1 MSIISDLK
9 KKCKEVRDATEA
21 NSNTANKVGQLLLDM
36 VDGLGG
42 EGNKPLT
49 IKLNESPTTYDGS
62 DEKVVIISPEN
73 IDAQRIAL
81 ASNAKSGG
89 LSMHYIDRRNVVRG
103 TVVGNYVLLMRFD
116 KKSNAPL
123 NVVFTV
129 SSKGNGSADNWHAK
143 YRFTSYSYANA
154 ALDCIECYDGHGEDP
169 HFAYTDIVATYDM
182 SGYNIYLRARNERYG
197 GVLVNIEM
205 MDTRYALLPT
215 FYTTEAQLKDDERAA
230 LPATPE
236 CEGQPLDTFD
246 RRGQATLATHE
257 VSGLMSARD
266 KQLFDEL
273 IGGGGEEDP
282 EEAMEAMAQ
291 RIKNTYKITKIS
303 ECYVDESGQYIADPT
318 DEMIVVDSATGKNG
332 VRLQSVNLRQGMISP
347 YGANCVIHLT
357 VCNTSG
363 NEVQVEYEYMSVG
376 QVIHRTKANS
386 SGVKDTFVC
395 IEGNWVR
402 EY

>member
-1 MSIISDLK
+1 MSIISELK

-21 NSNTANKVGQLLLDM
+21 NSNTAAKVGQLLLDI
-36 VDGLGG
+36 VESLGG

-62 DEKVVIISPEN
+62 EEKQVSISPEI

-81 ASNAKSGG
+81 ADDVKSGG
-89 LSMHYIDRRNVVRG
+89 LSLHYIDRRNIVRG
-103 TVVGNYVLLMRFD
+103 TVRGNYVLLMRLD
-116 KKSNAPL
+116 KRSNAPL
-123 NVVFTV
+123 SVVFTV
-129 SSKGNGSADNWHAK
+129 SSKGNGMADDWHAK
-143 YRFTSYSYANA
+143 YRFTSQGYASA

-169 HFAYTDIVATYDM
+169 HFVWTDLVATYDL
-182 SGYNIYLRARNERYG
+182 SGFNIYLRARNEQYG
-197 GVLVNIEM
+197 GVLVNIEL
-205 MDTRYALLPT
+205 MDTRRALIPT
-215 FYTTEAQLKDDERAA
+215 FYTTSVQLGDDERTA
-230 LPATPE
+230 LPATAE
-236 CEGQPLDTFD
+236 CEGQPLETFD

-282 EEAMEAMAQ
+282 EEAMEALAQ

-318 DEMIVVDSATGKNG
+318 DEMIVVDTITGANEG
-332 VRLQSVNLRQGMISP
+332 ILSRIVLRQGMVSP
-347 YGANCVIHLT
+347 YGENCVIHLT
-357 VCNTSG
+357 VCNVSG
-363 NEVQVEYEYMSVG
+363 DRIMVYYEYESGGTVV
-376 QVIHRTKANS
+376 QKTKENT

-395 IEGNWVR
+395 VGGNWVR